1 MKSKKQVE
9 VLLHGLNQ
17 IDDLLEYS
25 YKHYDLED
33 LRDRILDIIDETTE
47 KLKNSS

>member
-17 IDDLLEYS
+17 IDDLLEYR
-25 YKHYDLED
+25 YRNYELED

-47 KLKNSS
+47 KLKK